1 MAKRTI
7 GLGSNANDNTGDTIR
22 AGGTKINAN
31 FDDIWSGVFRWVE
44 KNVNY
49 TAVAGDK
56 VLVDSVAAARTI
68 TLPAS
73 ALFGQEI
80 TVCDAKGSAGTNNIT
95 INRNGHLIQGSAN
108 NAVINLNFGVKTY
121 VYESA
126 TKGWIENTAAS
137 SGINQLDNVGN
148 VTITSNS
155 AGELLKWNGS
165 AWINNT
171 LVEAGVAALT
181 GSTNNTVVTVT
192 GAHLIQGEGNLT
204 FDGSTLAV
212 TGAATIS
219 TTLGV
224 TGVTTLSEDVTL
236 TGAAANA
243 VWDKS
248 DNALEFADNA
258 KVKFGTGNDLQIW
271 HDGSHSHIADGGTG
285 NLKIQAS
292 QLDIIGTGETMATFV
307 DDGAVSLYFN
317 NVNALQTTATGLQV
331 NTGIVDVK
339 NAGTASSIK
348 LYCETANS
356 HNVEIKSPAH
366 AGFSGGSWTM
376 TLPGVNGDP
385 GGVLQTNGAG
395 VTSWATWTA
404 VSSATTA
411 VAGGKYLVNT
421 SSAAVTLTLPAS
433 PAAGAEVTV
442 LDANK
447 TFDTNALTIG
457 RGGQPINGTAS
468 DLTVNTES
476 AGFTL
481 VYSNATQGWLYREV

>member
-1 MAKRTI
+1 MAKQLLNI
-7 GLGSNANDNTGDTIR
+7 GSSANDGTGDTIR
-22 AGGTKINAN
+22 AGGDKINDN
-31 FDDIWSGVFRWVE
+31 FNEIYSGTAGWLVR
-44 KNVNY
+44 NVNY

-56 VLVDSVAAARTI
+56 LLVDCAAAARTI
-68 TLPAS
+68 TLPTS
-73 ALFGQEI
+73 ANVGEEVTI
-80 TVCDAKGSAGTNNIT
+80 VDAKGASATNNIT
-95 INRNGHLIQGSAN
+95 VNRNGHNIKG
-108 NAVINLNFGVKTY
+108 NAVNAAITTAYGVRNY

-126 TKGWIENTAAS
+126 TKGWVDHAGGGSGGTTLTNDANNRVTTAT
-137 SGINQLDNVGN
+137 GGGGVN
-148 VTITSNS
+148 
-155 AGELLKWNGS
+155 GE
-165 AWINNT
+165 A
-171 LVEAGVAALT
+171 
-181 GSTNNTVVTVT
+181 
-192 GAHLIQGEGNLT
+192 NLT

-224 TGVTTLSEDVTL
+224 TGVTTLSEDVTF
-236 TGAAANA
+236 TGAANNV

-248 DNALEFADNA
+248 ANTLLFADNA
-258 KVKFGTGNDLQIW
+258 KASFGASNDLQIS
-271 HDGSHSHIADGGTG
+271 HDGGHSTILENGTG
-285 NLKIQAS
+285 NLYIRAS
-292 QLDIIGTGETMATFV
+292 NWIYFQNSAGSETKLTMNT
-307 DDGAVSLYFN
+307 DGALNAYFD
-317 NVNALQTTATGLQV
+317 NVNVLQTTATGIQI
-331 NTGIVDVK
+331 NTGIVDIK

-348 LYCETANS
+348 LYCESSNA
-356 HNVEIKSPAH
+356 HYVEVKSPAH
-366 AGFSGGSWTM
+366 STFSGNWTM

-404 VSSATTA
+404 ISSATTA

>member
-44 KNVNY
+44 KNINY

-56 VLVDSVAAARTI
+56 ILVDSVAAARTI

-137 SGINQLDNVGN
+137 SGINQLNNVGN

-219 TTLGV
+219 GA
-224 TGVTTLSEDVTL
+224 TTLSEDVTL

-404 VSSATTA
+404 ISSATTA

>member
-44 KNVNY
+44 KNINY

-56 VLVDSVAAARTI
+56 ILVDSVAAARTI

-219 TTLGV
+219 GA
-224 TGVTTLSEDVTL
+224 TTLSEDVTL

-404 VSSATTA
+404 ISSATTA

-457 RGGQPINGTAS
+457 RGGQPINGNAA
-468 DLTVNTES
+468 DLTVSTES

>member
-1 MAKRTI
+1 MAKQLLN
-7 GLGSNANDNTGDTIR
+7 LGSSANDGTGDTIR
-22 AGGTKINAN
+22 AGGDKINDN
-31 FDDIWSGVFRWVE
+31 FNEIYSGTAGWLVR
-44 KNVNY
+44 NVNY

-56 VLVDSVAAARTI
+56 LLVDCAAAARTI
-68 TLPAS
+68 TLPTS
-73 ALFGQEI
+73 ANVGEEVTI
-80 TVCDAKGSAGTNNIT
+80 VDAKGASATNNIT
-95 INRNGHLIQGSAN
+95 VNRNGHNIKGSAV
-108 NAVINLNFGVKTY
+108 NASITTAYGVRNY

-126 TKGWIENTAAS
+126 TKGWVDHAGGGSGGTTLTNDANNRVTTAT
-137 SGINQLDNVGN
+137 GGGGVN
-148 VTITSNS
+148 
-155 AGELLKWNGS
+155 GE
-165 AWINNT
+165 A
-171 LVEAGVAALT
+171 
-181 GSTNNTVVTVT
+181 
-192 GAHLIQGEGNLT
+192 NLT

-224 TGVTTLSEDVTL
+224 TGVTTLSEDVTF
-236 TGAAANA
+236 TGAANN
-243 VWDKS
+243 VHWDKS
-248 DNALEFADNA
+248 ANTLFFADNA
-258 KVKFGTGNDLQIW
+258 KLHFGTGNDLQIW
-271 HDGSHSHIADGGTG
+271 HDGTHSRISDVGTGDIKLAAANLEITDISNYSPMATFADGG
-285 NLKIQAS
+285 
-292 QLDIIGTGETMATFV
+292 
-307 DDGAVSLYFN
+307 AVALYFN
-317 NVNALQTTATGLQV
+317 ATNALQTTATGLQV
-331 NTGIVDVK
+331 NRGIVDVK
-339 NAGTASSIK
+339 NVGTASSIK

-404 VSSATTA
+404 ISSATTA

-457 RGGQPINGTAS
+457 RGGQPINGNAA
-468 DLTVNTES
+468 DLTVSTES

-481 VYSNATQGWLYREV
+481 VYSNATQGWLYKEV

>member
-1 MAKRTI
+1 M
-7 GLGSNANDNTGDTIR
+7 
-22 AGGTKINAN
+22 
-31 FDDIWSGVFRWVE
+31 
-44 KNVNY
+44 
-49 TAVAGDK
+49 
-56 VLVDSVAAARTI
+56 
-68 TLPAS
+68 
-73 ALFGQEI
+73 
-80 TVCDAKGSAGTNNIT
+80 
-95 INRNGHLIQGSAN
+95 
-108 NAVINLNFGVKTY
+108 
-121 VYESA
+121 
-126 TKGWIENTAAS
+126 
-137 SGINQLDNVGN
+137 
-148 VTITSNS
+148 
-155 AGELLKWNGS
+155 
-165 AWINNT
+165 
-171 LVEAGVAALT
+171 
-181 GSTNNTVVTVT
+181 
-192 GAHLIQGEGNLT
+192 
-204 FDGSTLAV
+204 
-212 TGAATIS
+212 
-219 TTLGV
+219 

-292 QLDIIGTGETMATFV
+292 QLDILGTSETMATFV

-404 VSSATTA
+404 ISSATTA

-457 RGGQPINGTAS
+457 RGGQPINGNAA

>member
-1 MAKRTI
+1 MC
-7 GLGSNANDNTGDTIR
+7 IR
-22 AGGTKINAN
+22 
-31 FDDIWSGVFRWVE
+31 DR
-44 KNVNY
+44 NVNY

-56 VLVDSVAAARTI
+56 LLVDCAAAARTI
-68 TLPAS
+68 TLPTS
-73 ALFGQEI
+73 ANVGEEVTI
-80 TVCDAKGSAGTNNIT
+80 VDAKGASATNNIT
-95 INRNGHLIQGSAN
+95 VNRNGHNIKGSAV
-108 NAVINLNFGVKTY
+108 NASITTAYGVRNY

-126 TKGWIENTAAS
+126 TKGWVDHAGGGSGGTTLTNDANNRVTTAT
-137 SGINQLDNVGN
+137 GGGGVN
-148 VTITSNS
+148 
-155 AGELLKWNGS
+155 GE
-165 AWINNT
+165 A
-171 LVEAGVAALT
+171 
-181 GSTNNTVVTVT
+181 
-192 GAHLIQGEGNLT
+192 NLT

-224 TGVTTLSEDVTL
+224 TGVTTLSEDVTF
-236 TGAAANA
+236 TGAANNV

-258 KVKFGTGNDLQIW
+258 KAVFGAGSDLSIY
-271 HDGSHSHIADGGTG
+271 HDGSNSIIHDNGTG
-285 NLKIQAS
+285 NLLLRGEHVHIVS
-292 QLDIIGTGETMATFV
+292 NTETMATFV

-404 VSSATTA
+404 ISSATTA

-457 RGGQPINGTAS
+457 RGGQPINGNAA
-468 DLTVNTES
+468 DLTVSTES